1 MENIFL
7 LFDVWGVQR
16 PITSSYKLKKAP
28 VKKGNSFAVT
38 RHRNQWRN
46 GVGVVSKQLKQGAR
60 FHLFL
65 CFSRENKLKTCRIP
79 GVGPIEDI
87 YKVILLLFHVFRP
100 SSPRL
105 GHCMIAVH
113 HYKGG

>member
-1 MENIFL
+1 MANIFL

-16 PITSSYKLKKAP
+16 PITSSYKLIKAP

-38 RHRNQWRN
+38 RRRNQWTEWRN

-60 FHLFL
+60 FYLFL
-65 CFSRENKLKTCRIP
+65 CFSCENKLKTCRIP

-87 YKVILLLFHVFRP
+87 YKVILLLFMFSRLLQHV
-100 SSPRL
+100 SVT
-105 GHCMIAVH
+105 A
-113 HYKGG
+113 